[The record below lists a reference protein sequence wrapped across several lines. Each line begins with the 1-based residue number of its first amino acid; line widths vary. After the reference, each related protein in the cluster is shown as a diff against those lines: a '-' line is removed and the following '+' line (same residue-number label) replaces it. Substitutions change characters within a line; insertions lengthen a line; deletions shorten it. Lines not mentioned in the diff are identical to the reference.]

1 MDSIQ
6 FLKANLDIFQYTTDT
21 DQEFE
26 IKGDEFHWKII
37 RIYMTSVGYWKISS
51 FFLSYFQWDL
61 FNIRFKSYLFNEDF
75 FSIDPTS
82 LN

>member
-6 FLKANLDIFQYTTDT
+6 FLKANLDIFQCTTDT

-26 IKGDEFHWKII
+26 IKSDEFHWKII

-61 FNIRFKSYLFNEDF
+61 FNIRFKS
-75 FSIDPTS
+75 
-82 LN
+82 